1 MVSLIALIVAAT
13 VAFALL
19 AWWAGRLPRAH
30 GMPDPVRAP
39 RLEFVAAVV
48 GYLGM
53 VGGMF
58 GFIAEGFSLTGAAIV
73 VGVGIALLSGT
84 QRSDLRWVWR
94 SWLPLL
100 PLILGVAIPKAL
112 MLGPVLLSGLV
123 IALPS
128 GIIQQLLLQV
138 GLMARLEAFTSRSD
152 VAAVGAALAFG
163 FVHTPLNMP
172 QADGDALIALA
183 NALVLQA
190 PIGLVFCLGY
200 LRHRA
205 PVALGAVHAL
215 AMA

>member
-1 MVSLIALIVAAT
+1 MLSLLALIVAGTA
-13 VAFALL
+13 AFALL
-19 AWWAGRLPRAH
+19 AWWAGRMPGAH
-30 GMPDPVRAP
+30 PVPDPVRSP
-39 RLEFVAAVV
+39 RLEFVAAMV

-58 GFIAEGFSLTGAAIV
+58 GLIAQGFSLTGAAIL

-84 QRSDLRWVWR
+84 QPSDLRWVWR
-94 SWLPLL
+94 TWVPLL
-100 PLILGVAIPKAL
+100 PLILGVAVPKAL
-112 MLGPVLLSGLV
+112 MLGPALLSGLL
-123 IALPS
+123 IALPG
-128 GIIQQLLLQV
+128 GILQQLLLQV
-138 GLMARLEAFTSRSD
+138 GLTARLEAVTGRSD

-172 QADGDALIALA
+172 QADGDVLIALA

-205 PVALGAVHAL
+205 PLALGAVHAL